1 VSNLSII
8 NAAYSALESA
18 QSGLTVTSQNVAGAS
33 VEGYSR
39 RRSTTIVNVMAPNSR
54 ALTGTAFSVEGF
66 TRFTDALLNKQMLQQ
81 RGKSSYTSTLL
92 ESVAGLDTLMMDPS
106 NSIAEAVS
114 KFFNAA
120 GTLASDAANIT
131 NIQNFAATATQ
142 VAARVSSFS
151 EVINQLETSTQ
162 AKLSAVLQEANAL
175 APELARINGEVLAGT
190 SMGNTTPSAD
200 VLDERDRITMRLQ
213 DLLGGS
219 TLLHEDGTASFQI
232 GGIFLVDRQTPNK
245 LVNLDIGSSIYDI
258 KIQTGDGVR
267 RNLLPLSTKSTYQ
280 PTSYVIVDDGALS
293 GAPFIDNSGSGYSV
307 NDIVS
312 MPVAGA
318 RPASFRVTS
327 VDGSGGVT
335 GLAAVD
341 IGKYATIYPK
351 PDSYETLSV
360 TGSGAGL
367 RLDPVFKSE
376 LTPETK
382 TSFELGQAGAAFEI
396 LSNFVPKLKQQLSS
410 FAIALAR
417 DVNSVTTIT
426 NGAITPVF
434 GFKATISGGGVTT
447 SMPSDFS
454 DKWVED
460 QATHI
465 FTKNAAGHI
474 LTATEI
480 MRMADPKSLS
490 YDKRIADIVNSISS
504 QSFNPSLFV
513 SNIPFDTTVAPTIDA
528 KAANSIEA
536 LRDSFSNPLTT
547 MTSQVGATIANWKNL
562 DKANAAIESQLKNRK
577 ESISGV
583 NLDEEAANMV
593 KFQQL
598 YGAASKVMQT
608 ANQMFMTLLSAM
620 NA

>member
-1 VSNLSII
+1 MSNLSII

-54 ALTGTAFSVEGF
+54 AFTGTAFSVEGF

-120 GTLASDAANIT
+120 GTLASDASNIT

-151 EVINQLETSTQ
+151 EVINQLEASTQ

-245 LVNLDIGSSIYDI
+245 FINTDVTTSIWNI
-258 KIQTGDGVR
+258 QIQTSDGLNRV
-267 RNLLPLSTKSTYQ
+267 LGPMSTLGGEVALTTGGTTRTQSRTAF
-280 PTSYVIVDDGALS
+280 TS
-293 GAPFIDNSGSGYSV
+293 
-307 NDIVS
+307 
-312 MPVAGA
+312 
-318 RPASFRVTS
+318 
-327 VDGSGGVT
+327 
-335 GLAAVD
+335 
-341 IGKYATIYPK
+341 
-351 PDSYETLSV
+351 
-360 TGSGAGL
+360 
-367 RLDPVFKSE
+367 
-376 LTPETK
+376 
-382 TSFELGQAGAAFEI
+382 GQAGAAFEI

-434 GFKATISGGGVTT
+434 GFKATTSGGGVTT
-447 SMPSDFS
+447 SVPSDFS

-460 QATHI
+460 PVTHI

-480 MRMADPKSLS
+480 MRMSDPKSAS
-490 YDKRIADIVNSISS
+490 YNTTIASFVNGAAGRTYD
-504 QSFNPSLFV
+504 PSLFV

-547 MTSQVGATIANWKNL
+547 MTSQVGSTIANWKNL
-562 DKANAAIESQLKNRK
+562 DKANTAIESQLKNRK

>member
-1 VSNLSII
+1 MSNLSII

-81 RGKSSYTSTLL
+81 RGKSSYTTTLL

-120 GTLASDAANIT
+120 GTLASDASNIT

-151 EVINQLETSTQ
+151 EVINQLEASTQ

-175 APELARINGEVLAGT
+175 APELARINTEVLAGT

-245 LVNLDIGSSIYDI
+245 FINTDVTTSIWNI
-258 KIQTGDGVR
+258 QIQTSDGLNRV
-267 RNLLPLSTKSTYQ
+267 LGPMSTLGGEVALTTGGTTRTQSRTAF
-280 PTSYVIVDDGALS
+280 TS
-293 GAPFIDNSGSGYSV
+293 
-307 NDIVS
+307 
-312 MPVAGA
+312 
-318 RPASFRVTS
+318 
-327 VDGSGGVT
+327 
-335 GLAAVD
+335 
-341 IGKYATIYPK
+341 
-351 PDSYETLSV
+351 
-360 TGSGAGL
+360 
-367 RLDPVFKSE
+367 
-376 LTPETK
+376 
-382 TSFELGQAGAAFEI
+382 GQAGAAFEI

-434 GFKATISGGGVTT
+434 GFKATTSGGGVTT
-447 SMPSDFS
+447 SVPSDFT

-460 QATHI
+460 PVTHI
-465 FTKNAAGHI
+465 FTKSSSGHI

-480 MRMADPKSLS
+480 MRMSDPKSAS
-490 YDKRIADIVNSISS
+490 YNTTIASIVNGAAGRTYD
-504 QSFNPSLFV
+504 PSLFV

-536 LRDSFSNPLTT
+536 LRDDFSNPLTT
-547 MTSQVGATIANWKNL
+547 MTSQVGSTIANWKNL
-562 DKANAAIESQLKNRK
+562 DKANTAIESQLKNRK